1 MITYQ
6 LGSKVKGIIRSYT
19 TDPIGD
25 QEIEYVNQPYT
36 IFDGARATVSFRDVE
51 KTQRSGWNDAYYN
64 ASKPY
69 EVKIYDVLITNKIL
83 NLIFKKNED
92 NLCTVA
98 ENCESDGAGQI
109 FLNTAAD
116 EVYQVFIYNSDGE
129 LESAYGTSGT
139 TLHVSQSDANYLV
152 VYSFLNGKSYNLD
165 SLANMYLK
173 LDLIIEGNKDDN
185 TSTTYLHFDKC
196 GIRVDKQLSFNTT
209 INAVDYGEENN
220 NFITFEE

>member
-19 TDPIGD
+19 TEPIGD

-83 NLIFKKNED
+83 NLI
-92 NLCTVA
+92 
-98 ENCESDGAGQI
+98 
-109 FLNTAAD
+109 LNT
-116 EVYQVFIYNSDGE
+116 YWQ
-129 LESAYGTSGT
+129 ES
-139 TLHVSQSDANYLV
+139 L
-152 VYSFLNGKSYNLD
+152 SY
-165 SLANMYLK
+165 MIFHLK
-173 LDLIIEGNKDDN
+173 M
-185 TSTTYLHFDKC
+185 S
-196 GIRVDKQLSFNTT
+196 KQLSN
-209 INAVDYGEENN
+209 
-220 NFITFEE
+220 